1 MHFML
6 FPPISVNG
14 TVEKEL
20 TLTGVE
26 SLKSFRVTPEKISF
40 TLEAAGEMQTIDV
53 ITFNSP
59 SKDINFRR
67 EPDDDFPLELMP
79 MATIEFL
86 EAFAQQIKGYTLL
99 SEEVPETGYLEL
111 FRGDLY
117 PISVRGSDKNLYAT
131 TAEIR
136 PLRKDYFVALNNFLE
151 IDFEEQLETSLATF
165 VENVLEPMSSTMAKV
180 FSQTAEQGREDDV
193 VNVMKDDFQSLIVRT
208 EELISI
214 VNYNMDQTAER
225 NKAFLRLSLP
235 VMLKQAI
242 FDNFSDY
249 VELVKEPGSMKII
262 IKNRKVIAAEDIA
275 NVITAF
281 FH

>member
-1 MHFML
+1 
-6 FPPISVNG
+6 
-14 TVEKEL
+14 
-20 TLTGVE
+20 
-26 SLKSFRVTPEKISF
+26 
-40 TLEAAGEMQTIDV
+40 
-53 ITFNSP
+53 
-59 SKDINFRR
+59 
-67 EPDDDFPLELMP
+67 MP

-86 EAFAQQIKGYTLL
+86 EAFAQHIKGYTLL
-99 SEEVPETGYLEL
+99 TKKVPETGYLAL

-131 TAEIR
+131 TAELR

-165 VENVLEPMSSTMAKV
+165 VENVLQPMSSTMEKV
-180 FSQTAEQGREDDV
+180 FEQCEEQGFEDGV
-193 VNVMKDDFQSLIVRT
+193 VNVVKDDFHSLIVRT

-242 FDNFSDY
+242 FDNFSNY
-249 VELVKEPGSMKII
+249 VEVVKEPNVIRCV
-262 IKNRKVIAAEDIA
+262 IKNRRIIDAEDLA
-275 NVITAF
+275 NVITKF
-281 FH
+281 FR

>member
-6 FPPISVNG
+6 FPPISIKG
-14 TVEKEL
+14 TTEKEL
-20 TLTGVE
+20 NLAGVE

-40 TLEAAGEMQTIDV
+40 TLEQAGEMQTIDV

-59 SKDINFRR
+59 TADVNYRR

-86 EAFAQQIKGYTLL
+86 EAFAQHIKGYSLL
-99 SEEVPETGYLEL
+99 TEEAPETGYLEL
-111 FRGDLY
+111 FRGDRY
-117 PISVRGSDKNLYAT
+117 PISVRGSNKTLYAT
-131 TAEIR
+131 TAELR

-165 VENVLEPMSSTMAKV
+165 VENVLQPMSSTMEKV
-180 FSQTAEQGREDDV
+180 FEQNAEQGSEIKI
-193 VNVMKDDFQSLIVRT
+193 VNVMKDDFHSLIVRT

-214 VNYNMDQTAER
+214 VNYNMEQTAER

-242 FDNFSDY
+242 YDNFSEY
-249 VELVKEPGSMKII
+249 VEIVKEPNAMRLS
-262 IKNRKVIAAEDIA
+262 IKNRRIVDAEDLA
-275 NVITAF
+275 NVISTF
-281 FH
+281 FR

>member
-1 MHFML
+1 ML
-6 FPPISVNG
+6 FPPISIKG
-14 TVEKEL
+14 TSENEL
-20 TLTGVE
+20 NLTGVE

-40 TLEAAGEMQTIDV
+40 TLEVAGEMQTIDV
-53 ITFNSP
+53 IMFNSP
-59 SKDINFRR
+59 TTDVNFRR
-67 EPDDDFPLELMP
+67 EPDDDYPLELMP

-86 EAFAQQIKGYTLL
+86 EALAQHIEGYTLL
-99 SEEVPETGYLEL
+99 TEEVSETGYLDL
-111 FRGDLY
+111 YRGDLY

-131 TAEIR
+131 TAELR

-165 VENVLEPMSSTMAKV
+165 VENVLQPMSSTMEKV
-180 FSQTAEQGREDDV
+180 FEQYAEQGFENDV
-193 VNVMKDDFQSLIVRT
+193 VNVMKDDFHSLIVRT

-249 VELVKEPGSMKII
+249 IEIVKEPNAIRLV
-262 IKNRKVIAAEDIA
+262 IKNRRIIDAEDLA
-275 NVITAF
+275 NVITTF
-281 FH
+281 FR

>member
-1 MHFML
+1 ML
-6 FPPISVNG
+6 FPPITIKG
-14 TVEKEL
+14 TAEREL
-20 TLTGVE
+20 NLTGVE

-40 TLEAAGEMQTIDV
+40 TLEEGGEMQTIDI

-59 SKDINFRR
+59 TSDVNFRR

-86 EAFAQQIKGYTLL
+86 EAFAQHIKGYTLL
-99 SEEVPETGYLEL
+99 TEKAPEIGYLEL
-111 FRGDLY
+111 YRGDLY

-131 TAEIR
+131 TAELR

-165 VENVLEPMSSTMAKV
+165 VKNVLQPMSSTMEKV
-180 FSQTAEQGREDDV
+180 FEQYAEQGSENEV

-214 VNYNMDQTAER
+214 VNYNMDHTAER

-242 FDNFSDY
+242 YDNLADY
-249 VELVKEPGSMKII
+249 VELVKEPNAIRCV
-262 IKNRKVIAAEDIA
+262 IKNRRIVNADDLA

-281 FH
+281 FR

>member
-1 MHFML
+1 MHFMF
-6 FPPISVNG
+6 FPPISIKG
-14 TVEKEL
+14 ITEKEL
-20 TLTGVE
+20 NLTGVE

-40 TLEAAGEMQTIDV
+40 TIEEAGEMQTIDIV
-53 ITFNSP
+53 KFNFP
-59 SKDINFRR
+59 TPDVNYRR

-86 EAFAQQIKGYTLL
+86 EAFAQQVKGYTLL
-99 SEEVPETGYLEL
+99 TEAVPKTGYLEL
-111 FRGDLY
+111 YRGDLY

-131 TAEIR
+131 TAELR
-136 PLRKDYFVALNNFLE
+136 PLRKDYFVALNNFLQ

-165 VENVLEPMSSTMAKV
+165 VENVLQPMSSTMNKV
-180 FSQTAEQGREDDV
+180 FEQSAEQGCESDV
-193 VNVMKDDFQSLIVRT
+193 VNVMKDDFHSLILRT

-242 FDNFSDY
+242 FEAFSDY
-249 VELVKEPGSMKII
+249 VELVTEHNAMKLI
-262 IKNRKVIAAEDIA
+262 IKNRRIIDSEDLA
-275 NVITAF
+275 NVIIAF

>member
-1 MHFML
+1 ML
-6 FPPISVNG
+6 FPPITIKG
-14 TVEKEL
+14 TAEKEL
-20 TLTGVE
+20 KLTGVE

-40 TLEAAGEMQTIDV
+40 TLETDEEMQTIDV
-53 ITFNSP
+53 MTFNTP
-59 SKDINFRR
+59 MNDVNFRR

-86 EAFAQQIKGYTLL
+86 EAFAQQIEGYTLL
-99 SEEVPETGYLEL
+99 TEEVPETGYLEL
-111 FRGDLY
+111 YRGDLY

-131 TAEIR
+131 TAELR

-151 IDFEEQLETSLATF
+151 IDFEAQLETSLATF
-165 VENVLEPMSSTMAKV
+165 VENVLQPMSSTMEKV
-180 FSQTAEQGREDDV
+180 FDHSAEQENEDGI
-193 VNVMKDDFQSLIVRT
+193 VNVVKEDFQSLIVRT

-242 FDNFSDY
+242 FDNLSDY
-249 VELVKEPGSMKII
+249 IEILKESNGLRLN
-262 IKNRKVIAAEDIA
+262 IKNRRTIEAEDLAKVIL
-275 NVITAF
+275 AF
-281 FH
+281 FR

>member
-1 MHFML
+1 ML
-6 FPPISVNG
+6 FPPISIKG
-14 TVEKEL
+14 TSENEL
-20 TLTGVE
+20 NLTGVE

-40 TLEAAGEMQTIDV
+40 TLEVAGEMQTIDV
-53 ITFNSP
+53 IMFNSP
-59 SKDINFRR
+59 TTDVNFRR
-67 EPDDDFPLELMP
+67 EPDDDYPLELMP

-86 EAFAQQIKGYTLL
+86 EALAQHIEGYTLL
-99 SEEVPETGYLEL
+99 TEEVSETGYLDL
-111 FRGDLY
+111 YRGDLY

-131 TAEIR
+131 TAELR

-165 VENVLEPMSSTMAKV
+165 VENVLQPMSSTMEKV
-180 FSQTAEQGREDDV
+180 FDQYAEQGFESEV
-193 VNVMKDDFQSLIVRT
+193 VNVVKDDFHSLIVRT

-249 VELVKEPGSMKII
+249 IEIVKEPNAIRLV
-262 IKNRKVIAAEDIA
+262 IKNRRIIDAEDLA
-275 NVITAF
+275 NVITTF
-281 FH
+281 FR

>member
-1 MHFML
+1 MYFML
-6 FPPISVNG
+6 FPPISIKG
-14 TVEKEL
+14 TAEKEL
-20 TLTGVE
+20 NLAGVE

-40 TLEAAGEMQTIDV
+40 TLENSGKMQTIDI

-59 SKDINFRR
+59 TTDVNFRR

-79 MATIEFL
+79 MATIEFF
-86 EAFAQQIKGYTLL
+86 EAFAQHIKGYTLL
-99 SEEVPETGYLEL
+99 TEKIPETGYLEL
-111 FRGDLY
+111 YRGDLY

-131 TAEIR
+131 TAELR

-151 IDFEEQLETSLATF
+151 VDFEEQLETSLATF
-165 VENVLEPMSSTMAKV
+165 IENVLQPMSSTKDKV
-180 FSQTAEQGREDDV
+180 FEQNAEQGNENEI
-193 VNVMKDDFQSLIVRT
+193 VNVMKDDFHNLIVRT

-214 VNYNMDQTAER
+214 VDYNMDQTAER

-242 FDNFSDY
+242 FENCSDY
-249 VELVKEPGSMKII
+249 IDLEEEPNSIKLIVKDRQIVE
-262 IKNRKVIAAEDIA
+262 AEDIA
-275 NVITAF
+275 DVIGAF

>member
-6 FPPISVNG
+6 FPPISIKG
-14 TVEKEL
+14 TSEKEL
-20 TLTGVE
+20 NLTGVE

-40 TLEAAGEMQTIDV
+40 TLEVAGEMQTIDV
-53 ITFNSP
+53 MSFNSP
-59 SKDINFRR
+59 TTDVNFRR
-67 EPDDDFPLELMP
+67 EPDDDYPLELMP

-86 EAFAQQIKGYTLL
+86 EALAQHIKGYTLL
-99 SEEVPETGYLEL
+99 TKKVPETGYLEL

-131 TAEIR
+131 TAELR

-165 VENVLEPMSSTMAKV
+165 VENVLQPMSSTMEKV
-180 FSQTAEQGREDDV
+180 FEQCEEQGFEDGV
-193 VNVMKDDFQSLIVRT
+193 VNVVKDDFHSLIVRT

-214 VNYNMDQTAER
+214 VNYNVDQTAER

-242 FDNFSDY
+242 FDNFSNY
-249 VELVKEPGSMKII
+249 VEVVKEPNVIRCV
-262 IKNRKVIAAEDIA
+262 IKNRRIIDAEDLA
-275 NVITAF
+275 
-281 FH
+281 

>member
-6 FPPISVNG
+6 FPPISIKG
-14 TVEKEL
+14 TSEKEL
-20 TLTGVE
+20 NLTGVE

-40 TLEAAGEMQTIDV
+40 TLEVAGEMQTIDV

-59 SKDINFRR
+59 TTDVNFRR
-67 EPDDDFPLELMP
+67 EPDDDYPLELMP

-86 EAFAQQIKGYTLL
+86 EALAQHIKGYTLL
-99 SEEVPETGYLEL
+99 TKKVPETGYLEI

-131 TAEIR
+131 TAELR

-165 VENVLEPMSSTMAKV
+165 VENVLQPMSSTMEKV
-180 FSQTAEQGREDDV
+180 FEQCEEQGFEDGV
-193 VNVMKDDFQSLIVRT
+193 VNVVKDDFHSLIVRT

-242 FDNFSDY
+242 FDNFSNY
-249 VELVKEPGSMKII
+249 VEIVKEPNVIRCV
-262 IKNRKVIAAEDIA
+262 IKNRRIIDAEDLA
-275 NVITAF
+275 NVITTF
-281 FH
+281 FR